1 MKELSDKNATYMLKR
16 TFIITLT
23 SACCITA
30 SAMPGNDETTRS
42 WALIG
47 GMSTSCPTANSHGI
61 QPPAHDKAASFGEA
75 TGNVM
80 LEYYLP
86 RQHFSLVGGYNTETL
101 EWYGGDISATMHNIS
116 VGSRYYPLSASCAIQ
131 PYASLAA
138 YANVGTSDERSRME
152 FYSSNGSHERSY
164 SIEYPRMSI
173 VPAIGFDCYILS
185 SVALEVQYG
194 FPLAIDGKTRV
205 ISTYGKREE
214 SYPMHSDMHRHNIQI
229 GLKATFPFRLT
240 TKDGNNIFDLIYM
253 ALGIYDPND
262 EPRKQTRT
270 ERRKQSLNKVLN
282 SY

>member
-1 MKELSDKNATYMLKR
+1 MFKR
-16 TFIITLT
+16 IFLITLIST
-23 SACCITA
+23 SCITV
-30 SAMPGNDETTRS
+30 SAMPDSDETTRR
-42 WALIG
+42 WALIA
-47 GMSTSCPTANSHGI
+47 GMSVSCPTANSHGTL
-61 QPPAHDKAASFGEA
+61 QPAHDKAASFSEA

-116 VGSRYYPLSASCAIQ
+116 IGSRFYPLSASCAIQ
-131 PYASLAA
+131 PYASLAT

-152 FYSSNGSHERSY
+152 YYSSNGSHERNY
-164 SIEYPRMSI
+164 SINYPHMSI
-173 VPAIGFDCYILS
+173 VPAIGIDCYILS

-194 FPLAIDGKTRV
+194 FPLAIDGKTCV
-205 ISTYGKREE
+205 MSNYDKREE
-214 SYPMHSDMHRHNIQI
+214 SYSMRSNMHRHNIQI

-262 EPRKQTRT
+262 EPRKETKK
-270 ERRKQSLNKVLN
+270 ESRKKSLNRVLD